1 MASIERTCGWW
12 VVWPPWCVEC
22 LATLVGFRGARDSPV
37 LHPHNQV
44 ARISHRRVMRH
55 DQDRPL
61 AILGQAPEQLH
72 NLAGGLRVAVAGGL
86 VRQDQRR
93 RVGKG
98 PGDSYSLLLSP
109 REAKRMVSK
118 SPGVDRHP

>member
-44 ARISHRRVMRH
+44 ARGLLA
-55 DQDRPL
+55 QDSMVNETQGAIVDRTKEHL
-61 AILGQAPEQLH
+61 AAT
-72 NLAGGLRVAVAGGL
+72 
-86 VRQDQRR
+86 D
-93 RVGKG
+93 
-98 PGDSYSLLLSP
+98 LLLIMTRKMLQQAVNDVGEGRDPKFSNP
-109 REAKRMVSK
+109 EPDDEGMVRVN
-118 SPGVDRHP
+118 GDDEFELR